1 MRDALRNNAAK
12 RVLKLAF
19 SAQEIEDTLP
29 TAIKSRSVFSAGN
42 MYASVLT
49 DLRGMLGGALQPA
62 VVLQPDGTL
71 RKAERFE
78 SLSHA
83 KIRTEIRQGLLS
95 RDYAPAPGDE
105 GTIKDLTSDRRI
117 DLVINT
123 QGQMA
128 RGYARQRA
136 VQSKAIRETFPAD
149 RLYRAVFSKK
159 RRDWLQRWNEAKSE
173 LGDATDATTAMSDN
187 GPFVASKNDPIWEAI
202 SRFGTGY
209 SPFDY
214 NSGMRTRSVLASEAR
229 RYGITDTPEEQ
240 LDPMQDGL
248 TARLRPDTPRGMLDA
263 LLEAFPGS
271 QIADNVFTWAG
282 E

>member
-1 MRDALRNNAAK
+1 MIFSTPVTMRDALRNNAAK

-202 SRFGTGY
+202 SRFG
-209 SPFDY
+209 
-214 NSGMRTRSVLASEAR
+214 SGRSRSGAFLYCAACGRSVAPAAR
-229 RYGITDTPEEQ
+229 RSGSTISCSDIPIPGCWKAIARTATGWARRGRSSIWPVPRFDT
-240 LDPMQDGL
+240 
-248 TARLRPDTPRGMLDA
+248 RR
-263 LLEAFPGS
+263 
-271 QIADNVFTWAG
+271 
-282 E
+282 